1 MIGRFTAPGP
11 RGRWRWAPAAAT
23 AAALIIALVL
33 TTSGSAEL
41 FGAPEGGRAPRVRP
55 RSLPPAPAHVTISDR
70 TPTMAVPRSFL
81 GFSTEYWALPPWA
94 SQMPLLERVISLVH
108 VAGGGP
114 MILRVGGDSADH
126 SFWEPREPHLPR
138 WAFTIEPAW
147 LAQARQLV
155 THLGVRLILDLN
167 LITDSPAQATLWAQ
181 AAQAALPHGSITA
194 LEVGNEPDIYSRHAW
209 LTITAG
215 RQYLGRPLPSALSAA
230 DYVRDFHAYARALG
244 QVAPHVMLAGPA
256 LARPTAHAGWVG
268 TLIAGARRSLGIVTV
283 HRYPLSGCV
292 HRASDI
298 FPTVGRVLSP
308 QISQGM
314 AAALR
319 PVIDAAHDAGL
330 PVRMTELNSVN
341 CGGRAGVSDT
351 FATALWAPD
360 ALFGLLHAGIDSV
373 NLHVRADTINAPFA
387 LNTGGLNARPLLYGL
402 IFFARA
408 LGPQARLVMPV
419 TRARPSLNLQ
429 AYGVRTGTNTLHVV
443 LLDKGRRSVRVALHL
458 PATADASVQRLTA
471 PSAGS
476 RSGVTLGGRWLSRDG
491 QWRGAAIRQVV
502 TRRGGVYS
510 VELRQ
515 ATAAMLTVRVAPGAL
530 GAPAASPAPSA
541 RPAREASSARPV
553 REASSARAVRPAR
566 SAG

>member
-1 MIGRFTAPGP
+1 MPRGP
-11 RGRWRWAPAAAT
+11 RGRWRWAPAVVA

-41 FGAPEGGRAPRVRP
+41 FGSPAGTPTRPARPGPR
-55 RSLPPAPAHVTISDR
+55 PAPARVTIAAHAS
-70 TPTMAVPRSFL
+70 TVPVPPSFL

-94 SQMPLLERVISLVH
+94 SQMPLLERVLSLVH

-126 SFWEPREPHLPR
+126 SFWEPHDLHLPR

-147 LAQARQLV
+147 LAQARRLV
-155 THLGVRLILDLN
+155 TQLGVRLILDLN
-167 LITDSPAQATLWAQ
+167 LITDSPAQATQWAQ
-181 AAQAALPHGSITA
+181 AAEAALPRGSIVA
-194 LEVGNEPDIYSRHAW
+194 FEVGNEPDIYSRHAW

-215 RQYLGRPLPSALSAA
+215 EQYLGRALPSALTPA
-230 DYVRDFHAYARALG
+230 DYVHDFDAYTRALA

-292 HRASDI
+292 HRPSDI
-298 FPTVGRVLSP
+298 YPTVGRLLSP
-308 QISQGM
+308 QLSEGM

-319 PVIDAAHDAGL
+319 PVIDTAHDAGL

-360 ALFGLLHAGIDSV
+360 ALFALLHAGVDGV

-387 LNTGGLNARPLLYGL
+387 LTAGGLDARPLLYGL

-408 LGPQARLVMPV
+408 LGPGAQLVMPV
-419 TRARPSLNLQ
+419 TQARRSLNLE
-429 AYGVRTGTNTLHVV
+429 AYGVRTGTNTLNVV
-443 LLDKGRRSVRVALHL
+443 LIDKGRRSIRVALRL
-458 PATADASVQRLTA
+458 PATADANVQRLTA
-471 PSAGS
+471 PSAAS
-476 RSGVTLGGRWLSRDG
+476 RSGVTLGGRWLTRDG
-491 QWRGAAIRQVV
+491 RWRGPGTNQVV
-502 TRRGGVYS
+502 SRRNGIYT
-510 VELRQ
+510 VELRH
-515 ATAAMLTVRVAPGAL
+515 ASAALVTVPAAPGAL
-530 GAPAASPAPSA
+530 GAPTVLSAPG
-541 RPAREASSARPV
+541 ARPV
-553 REASSARAVRPAR
+553 REAAASAPLRPAR
-566 SAG
+566 RGASAAAG

>member
-1 MIGRFTAPGP
+1 MPRRPG
-11 RGRWRWAPAAAT
+11 GRWRWATAAVA
-23 AAALIIALVL
+23 AAALIIALAL
-33 TTSGSAEL
+33 TASGSAEL
-41 FGAPEGGRAPRVRP
+41 FGSPAGPPTPRTRP
-55 RSLPPAPAHVTISDR
+55 RPLPPAPARVTIDAHA
-70 TPTMAVPRSFL
+70 PAAAVPRSFL

-94 SQMPLLERVISLVH
+94 TQMPLLERVISLVH

-126 SFWEPREPHLPR
+126 SFWEPHELHLPR

-155 THLGVRLILDLN
+155 TRLGVRLILDLN
-167 LITDSPAQATLWAQ
+167 LITDSPAEATQWAQ
-181 AAQAALPHGSITA
+181 AAQAALPHGSIIA

-215 RQYLGRPLPSALSAA
+215 RQYLGRPLPSALSPA
-230 DYVRDFHAYARALG
+230 DYVHDFHAYARALA

-292 HRASDI
+292 HQPSDI
-298 FPTVGRVLSP
+298 FPTVARLLSP
-308 QISQGM
+308 QLADGM

-319 PVIDAAHDAGL
+319 PVIDTAHDAGL

-360 ALFGLLHAGIDSV
+360 ALFALLHAGVDGV

-387 LNTGGLNARPLLYGL
+387 LNAGGLNARPLLYGL

-408 LGPQARLVMPV
+408 LGPRARLVMPV
-419 TRARPSLNLQ
+419 TQARRSLNLE
-429 AYGVRTGTNTLHVV
+429 AYGVRTGANTLNVCPRPPTPPSSASPRP
-443 LLDKGRRSVRVALHL
+443 RRPRAPGS
-458 PATADASVQRLTA
+458 
-471 PSAGS
+471 PSA
-476 RSGVTLGGRWLSRDG
+476 
-491 QWRGAAIRQVV
+491 
-502 TRRGGVYS
+502 
-510 VELRQ
+510 
-515 ATAAMLTVRVAPGAL
+515 VAG
-530 GAPAASPAPSA
+530 
-541 RPAREASSARPV
+541 
-553 REASSARAVRPAR
+553 
-566 SAG
+566 